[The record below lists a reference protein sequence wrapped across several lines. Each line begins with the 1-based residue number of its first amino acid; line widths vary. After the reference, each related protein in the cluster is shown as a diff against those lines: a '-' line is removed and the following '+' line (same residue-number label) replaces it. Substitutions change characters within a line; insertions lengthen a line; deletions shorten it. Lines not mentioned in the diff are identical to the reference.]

1 MAAIESGVVTK
12 RLPLRLQ
19 ELEEEEEKLKAE
31 LDFAKASDFI
41 ITPEQIE
48 FLLWQFVDPLD
59 DESWEDYKRRIIKCF
74 VQSVFLD
81 ETMSEEELDY
91 PVLFPIQDRGFRCR
105 SGGSAG
111 RFPCSSELPHGA
123 APEEEMAKG
132 GRVWY
137 TSPTE
142 ERRRSNEALF

>member
-74 VQSVFLD
+74 VQSVFL
-81 ETMSEEELDY
+81 Y

-137 TSPTE
+137 T
-142 ERRRSNEALF
+142 